1 MTDSNQDTNVRP
13 VEFGIRSA
21 IVSVFFLGIRKRNP
35 GAVVNAV
42 FSLLGT
48 YLPVALERTLGVEF
62 RPWQRLY
69 VESAMLTHSVGMLG
83 PYDDVWWWD
92 HLTHTHSASVVGGVI
107 HVVATRRGH
116 DPRPRVVGVIVF
128 VGILWELAEY
138 SIHFVA
144 KRLGI
149 DPILVPYGREDTAF
163 DLVFNLVGALFVVVF
178 GDRMLQNFTRT
189 D

>member
-1 MTDSNQDTNVRP
+1 MTDSDQDSNVKP

-21 IVSVFFLGIRKRNP
+21 IVAVFFVGLRKRNP

-42 FSLLGT
+42 FSLAGT
-48 YLPVALERTLGVEF
+48 YLPVTLERLLGVKF

-92 HLTHTHSASVVGGVI
+92 HLTHTHSSSVAGGII
-107 HVVATRRGH
+107 HVVAARRGQ
-116 DPRPRVVGVIVF
+116 DPRPRVVGLIAFLGIV
-128 VGILWELAEY
+128 WELAEY
-138 SIHFVA
+138 VIHFVA

-163 DLVFNLVGALFVVVF
+163 DLVFNLVGALLVVVF
-178 GDRMLQNFTRT
+178 GDRMLQNFMRE